1 MAYLHNIHIL
11 SQSELDKSQIHLNTF
26 FTFADA
32 IEHVMVGDTLVALVT
47 SVSMV
52 TSTFSFFVASA
63 VDGSLN
69 ITLAILTSRE
79 VVVTSSTL
87 VTAVSGN
94 VILTETDSSGVTEI
108 VSGSLSIALAF

>member
-1 MAYLHNIHIL
+1 M
-11 SQSELDKSQIHLNTF
+11 
-26 FTFADA
+26 
-32 IEHVMVGDTLVALVT
+32 VALVT

-52 TSTFSFFVASA
+52 TSTFSIFVTSA
-63 VDGSLN
+63 VDRSLN
-69 ITLAILTSRE
+69 ITLAILAGRE